1 VWLIWSKQERN
12 LTFSRF
18 FMSPI
23 HSAIYGWKSQLKVK
37 NISNNADEQRVSPN
51 RSFER
56 NFAET

>member
-1 VWLIWSKQERN
+1 
-12 LTFSRF
+12 
-18 FMSPI
+18 MSPI